1 MITIGIILLI
11 YFLIKYIKKK
21 EEKKYTLFVIQ
32 KNNYVSSYLDLYEK
46 YKNKFHKIKTNW
58 TLECDNEAYD
68 NVMPI
73 DYFIYKIVENK
84 KAVFE
89 IRDKVIE
96 NINLYEEYRAEINE
110 IYNQE
115 EYSCEIIFKD
125 LEKLEKY
132 KNKLIKAY
140 ELKPVTYFKIY
151 VSIIYGKNSIFSLSK
166 KEHVFYDDDF
176 ERVLSRIS
184 NKHYDRYLDQGVWDA
199 LCHVER
205 AKVTN
210 SLKRF
215 IKNRDGHRCKNC
227 GSTNN
232 LEIDHII
239 PISKGGK
246 SSSDN
251 LQTLCHRCNQN
262 KGNIIMP
269 GTVTESEFGFCEKC
283 GAPLV
288 KRHGS
293 YGVFL
298 GCSNYPNCNYTKNI
312 I

>member
-1 MITIGIILLI
+1 MTLSNELTVRIIKHQQKIDGLINFLKDKLVVFDFDGTIT
-11 YFLIKYIKKK
+11 
-21 EEKKYTLFVIQ
+21 E
-32 KNNYVSSYLDLYEK
+32 
-46 YKNKFHKIKTNW
+46 
-58 TLECDNEAYD
+58 
-68 NVMPI
+68 
-73 DYFIYKIVENK
+73 
-84 KAVFE
+84 
-89 IRDKVIE
+89 
-96 NINLYEEYRAEINE
+96 
-110 IYNQE
+110 
-115 EYSCEIIFKD
+115 FK
-125 LEKLEKY
+125 
-132 KNKLIKAY
+132 
-140 ELKPVTYFKIY
+140 
-151 VSIIYGKNSIFSLSK
+151 YGKNSIFSLSK

-184 NKHYDRYLDQGVWDA
+184 NKHYDRYLDQGVWNA

-215 IKNRDGHRCKNC
+215 IKNRDGHRCKKC

-269 GTVTESEFGFCEKC
+269 GTVTESEFGFCESC

-298 GCSNYPNCNYTKNI
+298 GCSNYPNCNYKKNI
-312 I
+312 R